1 MQIALDIVGRR
12 VFAHKAV
19 KGENFYCPLC
29 GRGLNVCQGSI
40 KTAYFAHKA
49 NDLCEDSWKYDMSE
63 WHRSMQ
69 SRFPEEQREVV
80 VRHHGKKHRAD
91 VLYGNQIIEFQ
102 HSPISME
109 EILERNHFY
118 NSAGYNVAWVFDLQ
132 DQYESERINQWDC
145 DWGIGFQ
152 WSYPKSSLKCF
163 PRPNK
168 NGNGLVIY
176 FYWIDSA
183 GEENFNRVIWSSHDN
198 GTPNFKKFV
207 ISEDVLETDG
217 VDSLLEI
224 NDFFATRMKMSD
236 NGVKNKSPL
245 QRCISTLGAG
255 YKIKRSGAK
264 GYPRN
269 DYVCPRYDVFG
280 IKRYTEKG
288 CSYCKYCAAIYK
300 MPNGFQSYCFFPRQV
315 RDEDGVHPG
324 YECASVIEF

>member
-109 EILERNHFY
+109 EIFR
-118 NSAGYNVAWVFDLQ
+118 S
-132 DQYESERINQWDC
+132 SI
-145 DWGIGFQ
+145 
-152 WSYPKSSLKCF
+152 SSL
-163 PRPNK
+163 
-168 NGNGLVIY
+168 
-176 FYWIDSA
+176 SA
-183 GEENFNRVIWSSHDN
+183 
-198 GTPNFKKFV
+198 V
-207 ISEDVLETDG
+207 ISSSVSAMVANTAITFSRIFS
-217 VDSLLEI
+217 SLI
-224 NDFFATRMKMSD
+224 
-236 NGVKNKSPL
+236 
-245 QRCISTLGAG
+245 IH
-255 YKIKRSGAK
+255 
-264 GYPRN
+264 
-269 DYVCPRYDVFG
+269 
-280 IKRYTEKG
+280 
-288 CSYCKYCAAIYK
+288 
-300 MPNGFQSYCFFPRQV
+300 FPF
-315 RDEDGVHPG
+315 
-324 YECASVIEF
+324 S